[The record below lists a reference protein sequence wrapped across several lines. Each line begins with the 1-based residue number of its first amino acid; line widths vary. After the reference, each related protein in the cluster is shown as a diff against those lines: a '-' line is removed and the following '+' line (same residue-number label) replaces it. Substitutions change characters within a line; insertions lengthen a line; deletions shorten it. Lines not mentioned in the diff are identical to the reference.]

1 MILGSQLKNA
11 ILSGSNNISKYKK
24 QINELNIFPVP
35 DGDTGTNMSM
45 TITAAAEAMEALEDA
60 APAGE
65 VAKRAAS
72 AMLRGARGNSGV
84 ILSLLFRGISKGL
97 EGKEEIDA
105 QDLVAALER
114 GVDEAYKAVMKPT
127 EGTILTVARVASE
140 RAREALELGS
150 DPIQVWDAACMG
162 AADAL
167 EETPELLPVLKKA
180 GVVDAGGQGLCL
192 IFEGMLSVFRSG
204 IVLDGGLSPEEKAE
218 ETAQFF
224 RNVAAEFDSEIN
236 FTYCTEF
243 VVGRDPEVQKD
254 PLELRLFL
262 ETIGDCVVV
271 VDDEEIIKVHV
282 HTENPGDALQAGLEY
297 GQLLTVKIE
306 NMKEQHRKAA
316 EENQA
321 QKAAAEPQPE
331 KERLEPQEPTEEMGF
346 ISVAAG
352 DGLKELFLDLGC
364 ANVVSGGQT
373 MNPSTEDLLEAV
385 LATPAKKVF
394 ILPNNKNILM
404 AAEQTVPLVTDREVV
419 VIPTRTIPQGL
430 SAMLAFDPDL
440 DAEENQE
447 AMLEAAGNVDTGLVT
462 FAARDSEFGGHTIR
476 HGDILGLK
484 NGKLEYI
491 EKDPV
496 AACVKVTRSL
506 SSKRTSFITLI
517 YGEGITQ
524 EQAEEAKR
532 RLEDKLHSDVLLYCQ
547 RRVTPRL
554 RHPWTTQA
562 QSTRNLSLRKG
573 FFLSVGVFPRKERW
587 PCPPCLNWIFK
598 TARAWGPSGPSS
610 SASWASPRWG
620 ICSGFTPAPTRT
632 GASTASSGTPPS
644 TRWRW

>member
-1 MILGSQLKNA
+1 MVKDVLPVILGSQLKNA

-24 QINELNIFPVP
+24 QVNELNIFPVP

-45 TITAAAEAMEALEDA
+45 TIGAAAEEMKGLDDSSTA
-60 APAGE
+60 AQ
-65 VAKRAAS
+65 VAKKAAS
-72 AMLRGARGNSGV
+72 SMLRGARGNSGV

-97 EGKEEIDA
+97 GGREEISA
-105 QDLVAALER
+105 EDLVAALEL
-114 GVDEAYKAVMKPT
+114 GVEEAYKAVMKPT
-127 EGTILTVARVASE
+127 EGTILTVARVAAE
-140 RAREALELGS
+140 RGREALEMGS
-150 DPIQVWDAACMG
+150 DPVQVWDAVCMG

-167 EETPELLPVLKKA
+167 EDTPNLLPVLKKA

-204 IVLDGGLSPEEKAE
+204 IVLECGLSEEEKAQ
-218 ETAQFF
+218 ETAEFF

-243 VVGRDPEVQKD
+243 IVGRDPEIQKD

-271 VDDEEIIKVHV
+271 VDDEEIIKTHV
-282 HTENPGDALQAGLEY
+282 HTENPGDALQAALQY

-316 EENQA
+316 EANEA
-321 QKAAAEPQPE
+321 RKAAAAEKPQPE
-331 KERLEPQEPTEEMGF
+331 KARLEPQEPTEEMGF

-352 DGLKELFLDLGC
+352 DGLKGLFMDLGC

-394 ILPNNKNILM
+394 ILPNNKNIIM
-404 AAEQTVPLVTDREVV
+404 AAEQTIPLCTDREVI

-430 SAMLAFDPDL
+430 SAMLAFDPDS
-440 DAEENQE
+440 DAQNNQE

-462 FAARDSEFGGHTIR
+462 FAARDSEYGGHTIR

-496 AACVKVTRSL
+496 AACVRVTRSFAT
-506 SSKRTSFITLI
+506 KHTSFITLI

-532 RLEDKLHSDVLLYCQ
+532 TLENKLHSDVEITLVDGGQPVYY
-547 RRVTPRL
+547 
-554 RHPWTTQA
+554 
-562 QSTRNLSLRKG
+562 
-573 FFLSVGVFPRKERW
+573 FIISVE
-587 PCPPCLNWIFK
+587 
-598 TARAWGPSGPSS
+598 
-610 SASWASPRWG
+610 
-620 ICSGFTPAPTRT
+620 
-632 GASTASSGTPPS
+632 
-644 TRWRW
+644 

>member
-24 QINELNIFPVP
+24 QVNELNIFPVP

-45 TITAAAEAMEALEDA
+45 TIGAAAEEMKGLDDSSTA
-60 APAGE
+60 AQ
-65 VAKRAAS
+65 VAKKAAS
-72 AMLRGARGNSGV
+72 SMLRGARGNSGV

-97 EGKEEIDA
+97 EGREEISA
-105 QDLVAALER
+105 EDLVAALEL
-114 GVDEAYKAVMKPT
+114 GVEEAYKAVMKPT
-127 EGTILTVARVASE
+127 EGTILTVARVAAE
-140 RAREALELGS
+140 RGREALEMGS
-150 DPIQVWDAACMG
+150 DPVQVWDAVCMG

-167 EETPELLPVLKKA
+167 EDTPNLLPVLKKA

-204 IVLDGGLSPEEKAE
+204 IVQECGLSEEEKAQ
-218 ETAQFF
+218 ETAEFF

-243 VVGRDPEVQKD
+243 IVGRDPEIQKD

-271 VDDEEIIKVHV
+271 VDDEEIIKTHV
-282 HTENPGDALQAGLEY
+282 HTENPGDALQAALQY

-316 EENQA
+316 EANEA
-321 QKAAAEPQPE
+321 RKAAAAEKPQPE
-331 KERLEPQEPTEEMGF
+331 KARLEPQEPTEEMGF

-352 DGLKELFLDLGC
+352 DGLKGLFMDLGC

-394 ILPNNKNILM
+394 ILPNNKNIIM
-404 AAEQTVPLVTDREVV
+404 AAEQTIPLCTDREVI

-430 SAMLAFDPDL
+430 SAMLAFDPDS
-440 DAEENQE
+440 DAQTNQE

-462 FAARDSEFGGHTIR
+462 FAARDSEYGGHTIR

-496 AACVKVTRSL
+496 AACVRVTRSFAT
-506 SSKRTSFITLI
+506 KHTSFITLI

-532 RLEDKLHSDVLLYCQ
+532 TLENKLHSDVEITLVDGGQPVYY
-547 RRVTPRL
+547 
-554 RHPWTTQA
+554 
-562 QSTRNLSLRKG
+562 
-573 FFLSVGVFPRKERW
+573 FIISVE
-587 PCPPCLNWIFK
+587 
-598 TARAWGPSGPSS
+598 
-610 SASWASPRWG
+610 
-620 ICSGFTPAPTRT
+620 
-632 GASTASSGTPPS
+632 
-644 TRWRW
+644 

>member
-1 MILGSQLKNA
+1 MYFLKICDKLVKRYAIYLLKGVFTVILGSQLKNA
-11 ILSGSNNISKYKK
+11 IISGSNNISKYKK

-45 TITAAAEAMEALEDA
+45 TIGAAAEEMRKLEDSATA
-60 APAGE
+60 AQ
-65 VAKRAAS
+65 VAKKAAS
-72 AMLRGARGNSGV
+72 SMLRGARGNSGV

-97 EGKEEIDA
+97 EEKEEIAA
-105 QDLVAALER
+105 QDLVEALEL
-114 GVDEAYKAVMKPT
+114 GVEEAYKAVMKPT
-127 EGTILTVARVASE
+127 EGTILTVARVAAE
-140 RAREALELGS
+140 RGREALELGS
-150 DPIQVWDAACMG
+150 DPIQVWDAVCMG

-204 IVLDGGLSPEEKAE
+204 IVLECGLSEEEKAE
-218 ETAQFF
+218 ETAEFF

-254 PLELRLFL
+254 PLDLRLFL

-271 VDDEEIIKVHV
+271 VDDDEIIKTHV
-282 HTENPGDALQAGLEY
+282 HTENPGDALQAALQY

-316 EENQA
+316 EENEAQKVAAAQA
-321 QKAAAEPQPE
+321 QPQPE
-331 KERLEPQEPTEEMGF
+331 KAKLEPQEPTEEMGF

-352 DGLKELFLDLGC
+352 DGLKSLFMDLGC

-394 ILPNNKNILM
+394 ILPNNKNIIM
-404 AAEQTVPLVTDREVV
+404 AAEQTVPLATDREVI

-430 SAMLAFDPDL
+430 SAMLAFDPDS
-440 DAEENQE
+440 DAETNQE

-462 FAARDSEFGGHTIR
+462 FAARDSEYGGHTIR

-496 AACVKVTRSL
+496 SACVRVARSFAN
-506 SSKRTSFITLI
+506 KHTSFITLI

-532 RLEDKLHSDVLLYCQ
+532 TLESKLHSDVEITLVNGGQPVY
-547 RRVTPRL
+547 
-554 RHPWTTQA
+554 
-562 QSTRNLSLRKG
+562 
-573 FFLSVGVFPRKERW
+573 FFIISVE
-587 PCPPCLNWIFK
+587 
-598 TARAWGPSGPSS
+598 
-610 SASWASPRWG
+610 
-620 ICSGFTPAPTRT
+620 
-632 GASTASSGTPPS
+632 
-644 TRWRW
+644 

>member
-1 MILGSQLKNA
+1 MVKDVLPVILGSQLKNA

-24 QINELNIFPVP
+24 QVNELNIFPVP

-45 TITAAAEAMEALEDA
+45 TIGAAAEEMKGLDDSSTA
-60 APAGE
+60 AQ
-65 VAKRAAS
+65 VAKKAAS
-72 AMLRGARGNSGV
+72 SMLRGARGNSGV

-97 EGKEEIDA
+97 EGREEISA
-105 QDLVAALER
+105 EDLVAALEL
-114 GVDEAYKAVMKPT
+114 GVEEAYKAVMKPT
-127 EGTILTVARVASE
+127 EGTILTVARVAAE
-140 RAREALELGS
+140 RGREALEMGS
-150 DPIQVWDAACMG
+150 DPVQVWDAVCMG

-167 EETPELLPVLKKA
+167 EDTPNLLPVLKKA

-204 IVLDGGLSPEEKAE
+204 IVLECGLSEEEKAQ
-218 ETAQFF
+218 ETAEFF

-243 VVGRDPEVQKD
+243 IVGRDPEIQKD

-271 VDDEEIIKVHV
+271 VDDEEIIKTHV
-282 HTENPGDALQAGLEY
+282 HTENPGDALQAALQY

-316 EENQA
+316 EANEA
-321 QKAAAEPQPE
+321 RKAAAAEKPQPE
-331 KERLEPQEPTEEMGF
+331 KARLEPQEPTEEMGF

-352 DGLKELFLDLGC
+352 DGLKGLFMDLGC

-394 ILPNNKNILM
+394 ILPNNKNIIM
-404 AAEQTVPLVTDREVV
+404 AAEQTIPLCTDREVI

-430 SAMLAFDPDL
+430 SAMLAFDPDS
-440 DAEENQE
+440 DAQTNQE
-447 AMLEAAGNVDTGLVT
+447 AMLEAVGNVDTGLVT
-462 FAARDSEFGGHTIR
+462 FAARDSEYGGHTIR

-496 AACVKVTRSL
+496 AACVRVTRSFAT
-506 SSKRTSFITLI
+506 KHTSFITLI

-532 RLEDKLHSDVLLYCQ
+532 TLENKLHSDVEITLVDGGQPVYY
-547 RRVTPRL
+547 
-554 RHPWTTQA
+554 
-562 QSTRNLSLRKG
+562 
-573 FFLSVGVFPRKERW
+573 FIISVE
-587 PCPPCLNWIFK
+587 
-598 TARAWGPSGPSS
+598 
-610 SASWASPRWG
+610 
-620 ICSGFTPAPTRT
+620 
-632 GASTASSGTPPS
+632 
-644 TRWRW
+644 

>member
-1 MILGSQLKNA
+1 MISGAQLKNA
-11 ILSGSNNISKYKK
+11 IISGSNNISKYKK

-45 TITAAAEAMEALEDA
+45 TIGAAAEEMQRLEDTATA
-60 APAGE
+60 AQA
-65 VAKRAAS
+65 AKKAAS
-72 AMLRGARGNSGV
+72 SMLRGARGNSGV

-97 EGKEEIDA
+97 EGKEEISA
-105 QDLVAALER
+105 EDLVAALEL

-127 EGTILTVARVASE
+127 EGTILTVARVAGE

-150 DPIQVWDAACMG
+150 DPVQVWDAACMG

-204 IVLDGGLSPEEKAE
+204 IVLESGLSEEERAQ
-218 ETAQFF
+218 ETAEFF

-243 VVGRDPEVQKD
+243 VVGRDPEIQKD
-254 PLELRLFL
+254 PLDLRLFL

-271 VDDEEIIKVHV
+271 VDDEEIIKTHV
-282 HTENPGDALQAGLEY
+282 HTENPGDALQYALQY

-316 EENQA
+316 EENEA
-321 QKAAAEPQPE
+321 QKAAAAALEPQPE
-331 KERLEPQEPTEEMGF
+331 RAALERQEPTEEMGF

-352 DGLKELFLDLGC
+352 DGLKSLFLDLGC

-394 ILPNNKNILM
+394 VLPNNKNIIM
-404 AAEQTVPLVTDREVV
+404 AAEQTVPLATDREVI

-430 SAMLAFDPDL
+430 SAMLAYDPDA
-440 DAEENQE
+440 DADANKET
-447 AMLEAAGNVDTGLVT
+447 MLEAAGNVDTGLVT
-462 FAARDSEFGGHTIR
+462 FAARDSEYGGHTIR

-496 AACVKVTRSL
+496 SACVRVTRSL
-506 SSKRTSFITLI
+506 ATKRTSFVTLI

-524 EQAEEAKR
+524 EQAEDAKR
-532 RLEDKLHSDVLLYCQ
+532 RLEEKLHSDVEITLVNGGQPVYY
-547 RRVTPRL
+547 
-554 RHPWTTQA
+554 
-562 QSTRNLSLRKG
+562 
-573 FFLSVGVFPRKERW
+573 FIISVE
-587 PCPPCLNWIFK
+587 
-598 TARAWGPSGPSS
+598 
-610 SASWASPRWG
+610 
-620 ICSGFTPAPTRT
+620 
-632 GASTASSGTPPS
+632 
-644 TRWRW
+644 

>member
-1 MILGSQLKNA
+1 MVKDVLPVILGSQLKNA

-24 QINELNIFPVP
+24 QVNELNIFPVP

-45 TITAAAEAMEALEDA
+45 TIGAAAEEMKGLDDSSTA
-60 APAGE
+60 AQ
-65 VAKRAAS
+65 VAKKAAS
-72 AMLRGARGNSGV
+72 SMLRGARGNSGV

-97 EGKEEIDA
+97 EGREEISA
-105 QDLVAALER
+105 EDLVAALEL
-114 GVDEAYKAVMKPT
+114 GVEEAYKAVMKPT
-127 EGTILTVARVASE
+127 GGTILTVARVAAE
-140 RAREALELGS
+140 RGREALEMGS
-150 DPIQVWDAACMG
+150 DPVQVWDAVCMG

-167 EETPELLPVLKKA
+167 EDTPNLLPVLKKA

-204 IVLDGGLSPEEKAE
+204 IVLECGLSEEEKAQ
-218 ETAQFF
+218 ETAEFF

-243 VVGRDPEVQKD
+243 IVGRDPEIQKD

-271 VDDEEIIKVHV
+271 VDDEEIIKTHV
-282 HTENPGDALQAGLEY
+282 HTENPGDALQAALQY

-316 EENQA
+316 EANEA
-321 QKAAAEPQPE
+321 RKAAAAEKPQPE
-331 KERLEPQEPTEEMGF
+331 KARLEPQEPTEEMGF

-352 DGLKELFLDLGC
+352 DGLKGLFMDLGC

-394 ILPNNKNILM
+394 ILPNNKNIIM
-404 AAEQTVPLVTDREVV
+404 AAEQTIPLCTDREVI

-430 SAMLAFDPDL
+430 SAMLAFDPDS
-440 DAEENQE
+440 DAQTNQE

-462 FAARDSEFGGHTIR
+462 FAARDSEYGGHTIR

-496 AACVKVTRSL
+496 AACVRVTRSFAT
-506 SSKRTSFITLI
+506 KHTSFITLI

-532 RLEDKLHSDVLLYCQ
+532 TLENKLHSDVEITLVDGGQPVYY
-547 RRVTPRL
+547 
-554 RHPWTTQA
+554 
-562 QSTRNLSLRKG
+562 
-573 FFLSVGVFPRKERW
+573 FIISVE
-587 PCPPCLNWIFK
+587 
-598 TARAWGPSGPSS
+598 
-610 SASWASPRWG
+610 
-620 ICSGFTPAPTRT
+620 
-632 GASTASSGTPPS
+632 
-644 TRWRW
+644 

>member
-1 MILGSQLKNA
+1 MYFSIFCVKLVKNYDIDLVKDVLPVILGSQLKNA
-11 ILSGSNNISKYKK
+11 IISGSNNISKYKK
-24 QINELNIFPVP
+24 QVNELNIFPVP

-45 TITAAAEAMEALEDA
+45 TIGAAAEEMKKLDDSANASQ
-60 APAGE
+60 
-65 VAKRAAS
+65 VAKKAAS
-72 AMLRGARGNSGV
+72 SMLRGARGNSGV

-97 EGKEEIDA
+97 EDKEEISA
-105 QDLVAALER
+105 EDLVTALEL

-127 EGTILTVARVASE
+127 EGTILTVARVGAE
-140 RAREALELGS
+140 RGREALELGS
-150 DPIQVWDAACMG
+150 DPVQVWDAVCMG

-167 EETPELLPVLKKA
+167 EDTPNLLPVLKKA

-204 IVLDGGLSPEEKAE
+204 IVLECGLTEEEKAE
-218 ETAQFF
+218 ETAEFF

-243 VVGRDPEVQKD
+243 IVGRDPEVQKD

-271 VDDEEIIKVHV
+271 VDDDEIIKTHV
-282 HTENPGDALQAGLEY
+282 HTENPGDALQAALQY

-316 EENQA
+316 EENEA
-321 QKAAAEPQPE
+321 AKAAQQPA
-331 KERLEPQEPTEEMGF
+331 KEERKPLEPQEPTEEVGF

-352 DGLKELFLDLGC
+352 QGLQELFQDLGC

-394 ILPNNKNILM
+394 VLPNNKNILM
-404 AAEQTVPLVTDREVV
+404 AAEQTVPLATDREVI

-430 SAMLAFDPDL
+430 SAMLAFDPDS
-440 DAEENQE
+440 DADANKE
-447 AMLEAAGNVDTGLVT
+447 AMLEAASNVDTGLVT
-462 FAARDSEFGGHTIR
+462 FAARDSEYDGHTIR

-496 AACVKVTRSL
+496 AACVRVTRSFA
-506 SSKRTSFITLI
+506 SKHTSFVTLI
-517 YGEGITQ
+517 YGEGVSQ

-532 RLEDKLHSDVLLYCQ
+532 ILENKLHSDVEITLVNGGQPVYY
-547 RRVTPRL
+547 
-554 RHPWTTQA
+554 
-562 QSTRNLSLRKG
+562 
-573 FFLSVGVFPRKERW
+573 FIISVE
-587 PCPPCLNWIFK
+587 
-598 TARAWGPSGPSS
+598 
-610 SASWASPRWG
+610 
-620 ICSGFTPAPTRT
+620 
-632 GASTASSGTPPS
+632 
-644 TRWRW
+644 